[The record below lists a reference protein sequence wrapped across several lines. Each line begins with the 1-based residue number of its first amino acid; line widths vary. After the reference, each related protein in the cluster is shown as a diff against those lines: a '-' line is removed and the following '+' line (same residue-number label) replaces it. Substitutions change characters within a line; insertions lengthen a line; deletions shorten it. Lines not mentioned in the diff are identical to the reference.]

1 MTNRVVG
8 KTGAGLTGLAV
19 IAFSVSMIFGLFTE
33 SIFASCF
40 ASMFIALGFILFMS
54 GLVSVNNDKNKSA
67 SGKVCL
73 VCAAI
78 YATLIFIVYFS
89 QCTTIN
95 LHPELDDEVRE
106 VIDYGKTGSLFF
118 NYDLLGYGFMA
129 LSTFFAGFLVDKS
142 KKCGKPLSIMLKI
155 HGVFFPSCLFIPMFP
170 VFVGNSGETVTGTIL
185 LEFWCVFFMPICIMG
200 YRYFGKNA
208 KEKG

>member
-8 KTGAGLTGLAV
+8 KIGSGLTGLAV
-19 IAFSVSMIFGLFTE
+19 LAFAASMIFGLFTE

-40 ASMFIALGFILFMS
+40 SSMFIALGFILFMS
-54 GLVSVNNDKNKSA
+54 GLVSANNDKDKTA

-73 VCAAI
+73 ICAAI
-78 YATLIFIVYFS
+78 YVTLIFIVYFS

-95 LHPELDDEVRE
+95 LHPELGEEVRG

-170 VFVGNSGETVTGTIL
+170 IFVGESGETAVGTIL
-185 LEFWCVFFMPICIMG
+185 LEFWCVFFMPICIWG
-200 YRYFGKNA
+200 YRYFSDSA
-208 KEKG
+208 EKKG